1 MPMTPATSMART
13 TATADDTSMLSLQ
26 RPGALLRQLGLDTVY
41 LLLALPMGILT
52 FTVVVTGW
60 SVSLGLAIT
69 LVGLPLAMA
78 TIYVSRW
85 LAWLERRRAALVL
98 GEPIPGVY
106 KSPTGGFLSRLKAL
120 FSDPS
125 TWKDLAWHLLLLP
138 VGIADFTIAVTAWSA
153 SLGLLTMPAW
163 WWALPENDPTEL
175 GVFQVDSW
183 GYAFL
188 AMAIGILLLPLAAAL
203 VRGTAAASGALS
215 RIVLGPSHRQL
226 EERVEVLAQ
235 TRAGAV
241 DVAAAELQRIERDL
255 HDGAQ
260 ARLVALALDL
270 GMAEERFDRDPEGA
284 RELVEKARGEA
295 RLAMGELRDLAR
307 GIRPALLSERGLGE
321 AIGALAARTSLPTT
335 VEVDLDGRLP
345 APVELAAYFTVA
357 EALTNAVKHA
367 RARSAKVRLWRENG
381 RLRIEVRDDGLRRR
395 QPQRPRARRPAQAP
409 GRARRHAGHR
419 LAGRRPHRPVCG
431 GPVRVVIAEDLAL
444 LREGISRLLNDH
456 GFEVVAAVADGD
468 AFLAAVDEHRP
479 DVCVVDVR
487 LPPGFKDEGV
497 RAALE
502 ARRRIE
508 GLPIL
513 VLSQYVERT
522 YAAELLS
529 DGRGGVGYLLK
540 DRVAEVRDFV
550 EAVRR
555 VAEGGT
561 ALDPEAVSQ
570 LLGQRDDGP
579 LDELTPRERD
589 VLGLMA
595 EGRTNVAIAEELVV
609 TEGAVEKH
617 VSNIFMKLGLP
628 PSEHDHR
635 RVLAVLTW
643 MRG

>member
-1 MPMTPATSMART
+1 
-13 TATADDTSMLSLQ
+13 
-26 RPGALLRQLGLDTVY
+26 
-41 LLLALPMGILT
+41 
-52 FTVVVTGW
+52 
-60 SVSLGLAIT
+60 
-69 LVGLPLAMA
+69 
-78 TIYVSRW
+78 
-85 LAWLERRRAALVL
+85 
-98 GEPIPGVY
+98 
-106 KSPTGGFLSRLKAL
+106 
-120 FSDPS
+120 
-125 TWKDLAWHLLLLP
+125 
-138 VGIADFTIAVTAWSA
+138 
-153 SLGLLTMPAW
+153 MPAW
-163 WWALPENDPTEL
+163 WWALPETDPTEL
-175 GVFQVDSW
+175 GLFQVDSW
-183 GYAFL
+183 GNAFL

-215 RIVLGPSHRQL
+215 RIVLGPSRRQL

-241 DVAAAELQRIERDL
+241 DAAAAELQRIERDL

-295 RLAMGELRDLAR
+295 RLAHGR
-307 GIRPALLSERGLGE
+307 
-321 AIGALAARTSLPTT
+321 AARPRARHPPGAARPSAAWARRSARSRRARRCRRRSTSTSTGACP
-335 VEVDLDGRLP
+335 RRSSS
-345 APVELAAYFTVA
+345 AAYFTVA

-367 RARSAKVRLWRENG
+367 RARSAKVRAVARERAPAHRG
-381 RLRIEVRDDGLRRR
+381 ARRR
-395 QPQRPRARRPAQAP
+395 PRRRRPRRPRARRPAQAP

-419 LAGRRPHRPVCG
+419 LAGRRPHRPVRG

-456 GFEVVAAVADGD
+456 GFEVVAAVADGE

-595 EGRTNVAIAEELVV
+595 EGRSNVAIAEELVV
-609 TEGAVEKH
+609 DRGRGREARLEHLHEARPAALRARPSPRAGRAHLDARLTAVAAARHEHAPASSRDRNPMTMPYCPGHGAPHEDRRH
-617 VSNIFMKLGLP
+617 DRPRLARSRGARAHGRGGHGRRAAELLP
-628 PSEHDHR
+628 RHR
-635 RVLAVLTW
+635 RAARRDRAARA
-643 MRG
+643 RGGGPRRAPGGDPPGPPRPQAAHRRAARRHRRARAPATA